1 VSRLGGRVVIVT
13 GAARG
18 IGRAFAVRCAAE
30 GACVVTADINADGAR
45 DTAEAIVA
53 VGGEALAVGVD
64 IARYESAEAMVQ
76 ATLGRF
82 GRLDVLVNNA
92 AMMANVARRPFDE
105 IPDAEW
111 DAMMAVNVRGTWNCC
126 RAVVGPM
133 RRQGSGSI
141 VNVASDTILFGVP
154 GLLHYVASKGAIAA
168 MTRSLAHELG
178 ADGIRVNTLA
188 PGFTETEAALAQ
200 EAGVAALRVHGRALQ
215 RMEVPEDLTGT
226 LVYLASADSDFVT
239 GQFIAVN
246 GGYALH

>member
-1 VSRLGGRVVIVT
+1 MSRLDGRVVIIT
-13 GAARG
+13 GSARG

-30 GACVVTADINADGAR
+30 GASVVVADIDTDGAHEVAAAITADGG
-45 DTAEAIVA
+45 TAFAI
-53 VGGEALAVGVD
+53 GVD
-64 IARYESAEAMVQ
+64 IGRFDSAAAMVQ
-76 ATLGRF
+76 AALERF

-92 AMMANVARRPFDE
+92 AMMADVSRRPFDE
-105 IPDAEW
+105 IPESEW

-126 RAVVGPM
+126 RAAVGPM
-133 RRQGSGSI
+133 RRQASGSI

-168 MTRSLAHELG
+168 MTRSLARELG
-178 ADGIRVNTLA
+178 GDGIRVNTLA

-200 EAGVAALRVHGRALQ
+200 EAGVAAVRVQGRALK
-215 RMEVPEDLTGT
+215 RTEVPEDLTGT
-226 LVYLASADSDFVT
+226 LVYLASSDSDFVT